1 MGGIQSLSR
10 STYGKIMPETRDTT
24 SFFSFYDVTE
34 KVAIVIGM
42 FSFGLVQQLTGNMR
56 NSVLALIVFF
66 IAGMIALFV
75 TLQKQKSERILNIA

>member
-1 MGGIQSLSR
+1 
-10 STYGKIMPETRDTT
+10 
-24 SFFSFYDVTE
+24 
-34 KVAIVIGM
+34 M

-75 TLQKQKSERILNIA
+75 TLQKQKSERILNLA